1 MFGNL
6 GQLTHLLKNAGAMRE
21 NMQKMQEELRQ
32 ARFTGDAGAEQ
43 VVATVDGSGDL
54 IGIKIDPELVASG
67 DREMIEDLTVAA
79 VQTAIR
85 NAREAM
91 KARMQEMTGGLDLG
105 GMMDMLK

>member
-6 GQLTHLLKNAGAMRE
+6 GQLTHLMKNAGAIRE
-21 NMQKMQEELRQ
+21 NMQRMQEEMKS

-43 VVATVDGSGDL
+43 VVATVDGSGEL
-54 IGIKIDPELVASG
+54 VGLRIDPQLVESG

-79 VQTAIR
+79 VRAAVANSR
-85 NAREAM
+85 AEM
-91 KARMQEMTGGLDLG
+91 KSRLQELTGGMDLG